1 MERNHGFI
9 KVAPDKKEI
18 QDLTEK
24 AVKNYVSEDSQR
36 EGFSISTEESFGDL
50 ENQAIAKYLN
60 LRDGETVEEIIL
72 QAEQEIA
79 LLGAKLRLGGD
90 FLSGTQI
97 KELKYEL
104 KQIEENQKTASKH
117 LIDNPE
123 DQEATILLSQLK
135 FFKERKEKIQ
145 MLLDSDIQMITP
157 EEQDKIIEAINLY
170 KDEIDIL
177 KRYQENQKSN
187 LN

>member
-60 LRDGETVEEIIL
+60 LRDGETVEEII
-72 QAEQEIA
+72 QEEV
-79 LLGAKLRLGGD
+79 
-90 FLSGTQI
+90 SQTNEPS
-97 KELKYEL
+97 ELDTE
-104 KQIEENQKTASKH
+104 
-117 LIDNPE
+117 PE
-123 DQEATILLSQLK
+123 
-135 FFKERKEKIQ
+135 
-145 MLLDSDIQMITP
+145 LLDDRAP
-157 EEQDKIIEAINLY
+157 EEVKEAEEDVDLYNINKFSL
-170 KDEIDIL
+170 
-177 KRYQENQKSN
+177 
-187 LN
+187 